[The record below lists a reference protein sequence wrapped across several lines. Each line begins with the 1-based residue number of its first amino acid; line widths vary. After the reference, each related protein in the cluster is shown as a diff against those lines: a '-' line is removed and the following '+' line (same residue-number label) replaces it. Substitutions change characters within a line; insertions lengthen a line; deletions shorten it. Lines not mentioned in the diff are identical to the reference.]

1 MKDTERDRILR
12 RIKQYSEKDSL
23 ARSPTAQKRMLRI
36 AKKALAD
43 YDAMIAAGGPF
54 SSGEGYIVGVENGR
68 ILFSDKPL
76 ERPDAD

>member
-1 MKDTERDRILR
+1 MSDTERDRILR

-43 YDAMIAAGGPF
+43 YDAAME
-54 SSGEGYIVGVENGR
+54 SSKSGEGYIVGVENGR
-68 ILFSDKPL
+68 ILFSDEPP
-76 ERPDAD
+76 ERPDAK